1 MGLSFWKIKF
11 SQTGLAC
18 FRLNRYTL
26 LRYEDLL
33 DNPVDALRGIFLDLN
48 LKFDKRYLVGVVI
61 KLFFFVTYE

>member
-11 SQTGLAC
+11 SQTGLAS

-33 DNPVDALRGIFLDLN
+33 DNPVEALRRIFLDLN
-48 LKFDKRYLVGVVI
+48 LKFDKRYLVGMVI
-61 KLFFFVTYE
+61 KKFLPHL